1 MGVIEIYGP
10 FIHLIRGTGQDAR
23 LSTGTPPTYSRE
35 EGSDG
40 WPDSTWPHRPADS
53 RAGFWSV
60 VLAGSPLAV
69 P

>member
-40 WPDSTWPHRPADS
+40 
-53 RAGFWSV
+53 
-60 VLAGSPLAV
+60 
-69 P
+69 